1 MRHIP
6 VISLCSQPHK
16 ITMTSPFY
24 PSLSTCPALLSKL
37 VLSTWPAPSLSL
49 LTWPAPFIPACPP
62 GQRCYPSLTLY
73 PILSIW
79 PASFFP
85 AFPSGQPS
93 LSQPVHL
100 ASLLYHSMSIWPA
113 FFISTCPPSQPS
125 LSQPVLPYFLLNDTS
140 HDSDTSGQCPVGN
153 QNNHNSLDY

>member
-1 MRHIP
+1 MD
-6 VISLCSQPHK
+6 LCHLTLPCGLGGVCSAWTNSWKLETHSCHLPLFTTQQNHNDQ
-16 ITMTSPFY
+16 PFY

-85 AFPSGQPS
+85 AFPSGQPR
-93 LSQPVHL
+93 LSHPVHL
-100 ASLLYHSMSIWPA
+100 ASLLYPILSTWPA
-113 FFISTCPPSQPS
+113 FFILACPTGQPY
-125 LSQPVLPYFLLNDTS
+125 LS
-140 HDSDTSGQCPVGN
+140 
-153 QNNHNSLDY
+153 